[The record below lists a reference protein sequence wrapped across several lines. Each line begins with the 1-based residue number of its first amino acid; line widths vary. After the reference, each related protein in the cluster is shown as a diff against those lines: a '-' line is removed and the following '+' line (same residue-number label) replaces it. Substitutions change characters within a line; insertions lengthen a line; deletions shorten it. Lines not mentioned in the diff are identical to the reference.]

1 MIGHVPKCIL
11 IVVSHLWPSLLGQ
24 DMVPPVQQLHKL
36 LRVHST
42 SHAGLTAE
50 DINLAADKL
59 GTQQQLN
66 VVVSDS
72 IKWALMGLSLI
83 SRSSVVLITF
93 SLQTGALGS
102 CNCQLF

>member
-11 IVVSHLWPSLLGQ
+11 IVVSHLCPSLLGQ
-24 DMVPPVQQLHKL
+24 GMVPPVQQLHKL
-36 LRVHST
+36 LIVHST

-50 DINLAADKL
+50 DTKLAADKL
-59 GTQQQLN
+59 GTQQL
-66 VVVSDS
+66 VSDS

-102 CNCQLF
+102 CDCQLF

>member
-36 LRVHST
+36 LIVHST
-42 SHAGLTAE
+42 SYAGLTAK
-50 DINLAADKL
+50 DTKLAADKL
-59 GTQQQLN
+59 GTQQL
-66 VVVSDS
+66 VSDS

-83 SRSSVVLITF
+83 SRSSVVLVTF

-102 CNCQLF
+102 CDCQLF

>member
-11 IVVSHLWPSLLGQ
+11 IVVSHLCPSLLGQ

-36 LRVHST
+36 LVHST

-59 GTQQQLN
+59 GTQQL
-66 VVVSDS
+66 VSDS

-83 SRSSVVLITF
+83 SRSSVV
-93 SLQTGALGS
+93 
-102 CNCQLF
+102 